1 MTENRVAKVCKVNGG
16 NTPLFLNLGNKW
28 RSVVSFKL
36 KLLYSNDKE
45 EFPVPLVRRLGSSEV

>member
-36 KLLYSNDKE
+36 KLHYSNYKE
-45 EFPVPLVRRLGSSEV
+45 EFPVPSG